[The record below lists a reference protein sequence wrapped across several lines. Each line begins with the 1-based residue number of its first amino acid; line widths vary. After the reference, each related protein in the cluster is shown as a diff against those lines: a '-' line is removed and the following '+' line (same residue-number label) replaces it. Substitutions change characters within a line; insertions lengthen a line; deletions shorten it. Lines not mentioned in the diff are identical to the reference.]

1 MKNLIMLLGSL
12 TMVGGTTL
20 SLANITETKQN
31 NVLTVTSKEFD
42 KNQGGYGFEAIT
54 KYNNKWYGVVI
65 QKTQINF
72 YRVNNQSNSS
82 FNLINSLPTNN
93 TVTY

>member
-1 MKNLIMLLGSL
+1 LGYNHLFDNGWVKQKNERTKTMKNLIMLLGSL

-54 KYNNKWYGVVI
+54 KYNNK
-65 QKTQINF
+65 
-72 YRVNNQSNSS
+72 
-82 FNLINSLPTNN
+82 
-93 TVTY
+93 